1 MSKER
6 KFIVEYWYL
15 KQILPDA
22 IYVGSK
28 DCDLTSWK
36 EGECYDVKEIVIMAT
51 NEKEALRK
59 APFHV
64 TRRAKDFKIV

>member
-6 KFIVEYWYL
+6 KFIVEYWY
-15 KQILPDA
+15 
-22 IYVGSK
+22 
-28 DCDLTSWK
+28 LTSWK

>member
-15 KQILPDA
+15 
-22 IYVGSK
+22 
-28 DCDLTSWK
+28 TSWQL
-36 EGECYDVKEIVIMAT
+36 GECYDVKEIVVMAK

-59 APFHV
+59 APFDAPRH
-64 TRRAKDFKIV
+64 AKDFKII

>member
-15 KQILPDA
+15 
-22 IYVGSK
+22 S
-28 DCDLTSWK
+28 SWRT
-36 EGECYDVKEIVIMAT
+36 GESYTYKEIVVMAT

-59 APFHV
+59 APFHA
-64 TRRAKDFKIV
+64 RRNAKDFKIV